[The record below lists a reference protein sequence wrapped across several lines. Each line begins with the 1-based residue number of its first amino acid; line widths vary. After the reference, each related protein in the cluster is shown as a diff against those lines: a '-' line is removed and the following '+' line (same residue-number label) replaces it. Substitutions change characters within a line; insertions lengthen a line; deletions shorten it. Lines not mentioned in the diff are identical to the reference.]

1 MDDYDFFYTQIRQ
14 EVLKSIVQKEQ
25 ITRQMQESSVRQFIA
40 DLLKPT
46 LGLRKRNHRGQGIE
60 I

>member
-1 MDDYDFFYTQIRQ
+1 MDEYEFFYTQIRQ

-25 ITRQMQESSVRQFIA
+25 VAKRNQESTVRQFIA

-46 LGLRKRNHRGQGIE
+46 VGLRRRNHRGQSMDI
-60 I
+60 